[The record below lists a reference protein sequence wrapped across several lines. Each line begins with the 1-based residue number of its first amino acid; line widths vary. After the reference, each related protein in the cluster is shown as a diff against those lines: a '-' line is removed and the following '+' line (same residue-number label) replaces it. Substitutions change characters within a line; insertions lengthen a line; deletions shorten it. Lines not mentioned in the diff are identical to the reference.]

1 MKINWGRVVIAGFL
15 AEILLIAVF
24 LIVSQPLTSLVG
36 ATIVLGGG
44 FVFMLLAAL
53 WAAQKIESG
62 FVMHG
67 ILVGISA
74 IVFYTIG
81 DVLRGQLHL
90 VGHSVFFYLAY
101 ITKILGGAA
110 GGFLAARRIKE
121 KESVAPKVVKSA
133 T

>member
-1 MKINWGRVVIAGFL
+1 MKIHWGRVVIAGFL
-15 AEILLIAVF
+15 AEILLIAVY
-24 LIVSQPLTSLVG
+24 LVVSQPLTSLVG
-36 ATIVLGGG
+36 ATIGLGGG

-53 WAAQKIESG
+53 WAAQKIESR
-62 FVMHG
+62 FVLHG

-90 VGHSVFFYLAY
+90 AGHSVFFYIAH

-110 GGFLAARRIKE
+110 GGYIAGRRKANA
-121 KESVAPKVVKSA
+121 V
-133 T
+133 